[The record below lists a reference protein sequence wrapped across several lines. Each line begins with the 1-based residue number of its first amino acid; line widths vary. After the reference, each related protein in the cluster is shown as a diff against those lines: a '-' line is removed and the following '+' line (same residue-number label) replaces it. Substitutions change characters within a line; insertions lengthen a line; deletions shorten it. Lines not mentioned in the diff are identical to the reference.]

1 MSRSPPTSGQPIQR
15 CLPHPP
21 TSSSHRIS
29 GTPSTPRANDS
40 VNCAHKQNPQMSP
53 HKRAGDFTTSRSENP
68 RCREWLFEP
77 TFFVVDHAHQTGV
90 ILKNS
95 GGETAGLPAG
105 SAKWRSAAAYDAA
118 SAARQSPPGIKLDKY
133 HQKRKREAS
142 VKLNRA

>member
-40 VNCAHKQNPQMSP
+40 VKCAHKQNPQMSP

-95 GGETAGLPAG
+95 GGRQPACPPAQQSGVQPPLTMQRPLPG
-105 SAKWRSAAAYDAA
+105 SPPRELNSTSITRSANAK
-118 SAARQSPPGIKLDKY
+118 Q
-133 HQKRKREAS
+133 
-142 VKLNRA
+142 V